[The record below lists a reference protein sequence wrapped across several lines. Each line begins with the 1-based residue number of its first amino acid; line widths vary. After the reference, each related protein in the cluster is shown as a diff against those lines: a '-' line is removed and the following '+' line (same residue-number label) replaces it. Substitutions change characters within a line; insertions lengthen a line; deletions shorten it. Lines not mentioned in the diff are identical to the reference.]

1 MTAKST
7 ATILLFLVG
16 SLVCSRIHGRDAPS
30 VVNDHE
36 QCDPSDIRISTEA
49 TGQVVGGQPEYKVT
63 IDNQCVCPQGDVV
76 LSCPDGI
83 PSSAEPVDS
92 SKIHVQT
99 AGLCLVNDGLPIAK
113 GSPVTFTYAAS
124 ATIDLTFYG
133 ATSQCLTSSTTH

>member
-7 ATILLFLVG
+7 IILLLLVG
-16 SLVCSRIHGRDAPS
+16 SLLCSRIHGGDAGN
-30 VVNDHE
+30 VNEHE

-76 LSCPDGI
+76 LSCPNGI

-92 SKIHVQT
+92 SKIHVVT
-99 AGLCLVNDGLPIAK
+99 GGLCLVNNGLQIAK

-133 ATSQCLTSSTTH
+133 AAPQCLSSSTH